1 MMRGRTRE
9 NQGDIN
15 NLLGMD
21 KLDFKLESNLDIY
34 SVLQKFGINTPNYIT
49 IQTGS
54 GRCWEN
60 IKNEEVFQKP
70 EPIVW
75 ECANCGFSYIGEKA
89 IDTCPVCK
97 HPQSY
102 FFEKANNY

>member
-1 MMRGRTRE
+1 MLLCSEEEVEGNHSSSAGKIGEKELFYIMSRGFE
-9 NQGDIN
+9 
-15 NLLGMD
+15 LKEAM
-21 KLDFKLESNLDIY
+21 KLMVRARFNKIL
-34 SVLQKFGINTPNYIT
+34 
-49 IQTGS
+49 
-54 GRCWEN
+54 EN

>member
-60 IKNEEVFQKP
+60 IKNETRQWPEEYYRRFVRLLKDKYNIPKFKLFKSAAKNKPQFQ
-70 EPIVW
+70 VL
-75 ECANCGFSYIGEKA
+75 
-89 IDTCPVCK
+89 T
-97 HPQSY
+97 
-102 FFEKANNY
+102 

>member
-34 SVLQKFGINTPNYIT
+34 NVLQKFGINTPNYIT

-60 IKNEEVFQKP
+60 IKMKHGNGRKNITDVSSDCLKINIPKFKLFKSAAKNKPQFQ
-70 EPIVW
+70 VL
-75 ECANCGFSYIGEKA
+75 
-89 IDTCPVCK
+89 T
-97 HPQSY
+97 
-102 FFEKANNY
+102 